1 MAPSAHQHLTNPLG
15 VARQLAKAGQF
26 KKARVAYKRALK
38 LDPSRPEILSELGS
52 VEAESGNFPAARQL
66 MRKAVR
72 LSPSNA
78 AFHFNLGELERQAE
92 RYPQA
97 EESFRAAIRLQ
108 PDDADALLGL
118 GTALLLQDRPQDA
131 LEPLRRAH
139 RLAPNDH
146 ESLNELGTAL
156 ARLGRHEEAVE
167 IFHRALSLR
176 PDYVNGWL
184 NLALCCFDAG
194 RFHNAIAAFDRAE
207 KLEPIPPGL
216 AWKRT
221 LALAQ
226 NGLLAE
232 AAAAADAD
240 IAADPENHRAHFTRG
255 AIALYRGDFDAAEPA
270 IRRALALNANFVE
283 AYEKL
288 TMIGRLSID
297 EAEAIER
304 ILAKG
309 TGMNDADR
317 AAAGFTLY
325 RLYDKAGQTA
335 NAFRA
340 LMEANRIKARLA
352 PFDAQAH
359 AAEVHRQIEV
369 FSREFLDSHAGEGV
383 DSEAPIFILG
393 MPRSGTTLTEQ
404 ILATCPD
411 VHAGGEQLVIQR
423 FCASIPGYPE
433 CLRQVGG
440 DWAAAQG
447 PLILQRLMEHASDR
461 RFVTDKTP
469 ENYRHIGLIHWLFPR
484 ARIVYCQRDPM
495 DVGFSCLEQNFV
507 ATINYGN
514 DVKSFA
520 CAWRAHEEIMAHW
533 QAVLPGRIFTL
544 DYERLIAHPEEEA
557 RRLIAHCD
565 LQWTDSFL
573 DTTRVDRPIQTA
585 SFWQARQPINA
596 SSVGKWRRYEN
607 ELAELRAELTSTADR

>member
-1 MAPSAHQHLTNPLG
+1 MSPFAHQHLTNPLE
-15 VARQLAKAGQF
+15 VARQLARTGQF
-26 KKARVAYKRALK
+26 KKARGAYKRALK
-38 LDPSRPEILSELGS
+38 LDPNRPEILSELGS
-52 VEAESGNFPAARQL
+52 VEAESGNIPAARQL

-97 EESFRAAIRLQ
+97 EESFRAAIGLQ
-108 PDDADALLGL
+108 PNDADALLGL

-131 LEPLRRAH
+131 LEPLLRAH
-139 RLAPNDH
+139 RLAPDDH
-146 ESLNELGTAL
+146 EGLNELGSTL

-167 IFHRALSLR
+167 VYHRALSLR

-207 KLEPIPPGL
+207 KLEPIPAGL

-221 LALAQ
+221 LAQAQ

-232 AAAAADAD
+232 AAATADAG
-240 IAADPENHRAHFTRG
+240 IAADPENHQAHFVRG
-255 AIALYRGDFDAAEPA
+255 TVALYRGDFDVAETA
-270 IRRALALNANFVE
+270 IRCALALNPNFVE

-288 TMIGRLSID
+288 SMIGRISID
-297 EAEAIER
+297 EAVAIER
-304 ILAKG
+304 ILASNA
-309 TGMNDADR
+309 GMNDADR
-317 AAAGFTLY
+317 AAVGFSLY
-325 RLYDKAGQTA
+325 RLYDRASRTGE
-335 NAFRA
+335 AFRA
-340 LMEANRIKARLA
+340 LMDANRIKARLA

-359 AAEVHRQIEV
+359 AAEIHRHIEV
-369 FSREFLDSHAGEGV
+369 FSREFLDSHTGEGI

-411 VHAGGEQLVIQR
+411 VHAGGEQLVMQR
-423 FCASIPGYPE
+423 FCGSIPGYPE

-440 DWAAAQG
+440 DWAATQG
-447 PLILQRLMEHASDR
+447 TLILQRLMEHASGR

-507 ATINYGN
+507 AAISYAN
-514 DVKSFA
+514 DVRSFA

-544 DYERLIAHPEEEA
+544 NYERLIAHPEEEA
-557 RRLIAHCD
+557 RRLIVHCD
-565 LQWTDSFL
+565 LEWTETFL
-573 DTTRVDRPIQTA
+573 DTTRVDRPIRTA

-596 SSVGKWRRYEN
+596 SSVGKWRRYES
-607 ELAELRAELTSTADR
+607 ELAELIAELASTADR